1 MAKRPLGLAGS
12 KKNKK
17 QKTNTTEA
25 STKPVSKEATP
36 LSESGTPQPPV
47 AGQEEIHIELEQND
61 DLEDDFTQLKGLWNT
76 YAKSSKENEILLN
89 GIIHECDRLMRLTEL
104 SKPFEFYGIYAL
116 ALSELAIFQ
125 EEEDDTK
132 RFEKIHEF
140 FESSLE
146 FVQDGLSK
154 YSGNKL
160 LELVKSKIL
169 FQRIPLEY
177 IAQLAITF
185 NSDDDDDEKKNKKN
199 KNDFLLKYD
208 TPVDLDQILSQA
220 KTLYQPDVSNV
231 LSKNLSLEILQSF
244 NDLLDIVDN
253 FGCEKIYLDEGLDSD
268 DEEEE
273 TKLQMYSQ
281 SLSSNHPLYSL
292 AQKSSENY
300 SWLLENLENL
310 HEKISSNEIQDTN
323 FDKKILKTAGG
334 IYMRMAFPH
343 IDAYTEFAFDDDD
356 DDENDDDDDVK
367 KDNKK
372 LSAQDE
378 QSMRDNQ
385 AKAIDHL
392 QKAKNNL
399 FASMR
404 EDEPEDWANYSECL
418 IELGNLHE
426 IDSKEQQQFYK
437 EAEQLLTK
445 ANKATNGKYQDIL
458 NNLLTDN

>member
-17 QKTNTTEA
+17 QKTTNET

-76 YAKSSKENEILLN
+76 YAKSSKDNEILLN

-104 SKPFEFYGIYAL
+104 TKPFEFYGIYAL

-125 EEEDDTK
+125 EEDDDKK
-132 RFEKIHEF
+132 RFEQIHEF

-146 FVQDGLSK
+146 FVQDGLRK
-154 YSGNKL
+154 YAGNKL

-185 NSDDDDDEKKNKKN
+185 NADDTDEKEKSTKDN

-220 KTLYQPDVSNV
+220 KSLYQSDISNA

-281 SLSSNHPLYSL
+281 SLDSTHPLYTL
-292 AQKSSENY
+292 TQKSSDNY
-300 SWLLENLENL
+300 AWLLKKLEVL
-310 HEKISSNEIQDTN
+310 HEKVSSSNETKDTK

-343 IDAYTEFAFDDDD
+343 IDAYTELAFDDDD
-356 DDENDDDDDVK
+356 EK
-367 KDNKK
+367 PRRK
-372 LSAQDE
+372 Q
-378 QSMRDNQ
+378 
-385 AKAIDHL
+385 KAICLGGRNYAD
-392 QKAKNNL
+392 
-399 FASMR
+399 
-404 EDEPEDWANYSECL
+404 DEPEDWANYSECL

-426 IDSKEQQQFYK
+426 IDSKEQQQLYK
-437 EAEQLLTK
+437 EAEELLNK